1 MRFCCKTFFVTLL
14 FSTNALIFCVEADA
28 KSGKCGVGE
37 FLFSTACRTCKAG
50 CYCTGGNKTTY
61 SFDPDDKISHEQA
74 EQWCTRKIETCPKGS
89 TSGYGDCGRPGSAE
103 IYRCPE
109 KYPNS
114 ATGAKSDAECYITC
128 TSGKAKGMTFYNKT
142 KVHCNKGSYLPAGG
156 TSSSDCKSCN
166 TINPA
171 TGAYCPEDGDYIPY
185 CEDQGVKTCPAGKAP
200 NTARTGCEDKVKCPD
215 DFPYFK
221 GGGQN
226 TLERCYKKCSNG
238 GTLDYKKIKCKK
250 GEYLKGV
257 SCKPCS
263 ELDPDA
269 KEICPSDFEA
279 YPECD
284 GKIQSSKKCAP
295 DETPNEDRTSCIGKE
310 QSVPKG
316 KYLRAKQDTP
326 EPCPSGKYYCP
337 GGDFRKEDKDQGK
350 FQCPGKTKPN
360 SEKSACMMVIEKE
373 KMSLKKCWK
382 QSSDPEKYKKCVFA
396 NTYYK

>member
-1 MRFCCKTFFVTLL
+1 MKFVKTFILAIIGCTCCTTS
-14 FSTNALIFCVEADA
+14 FSACT
-28 KSGKCGVGE
+28 VGRIHYWGG
-37 FLFSTACRTCKAG
+37 TGACPAG
-50 CYCTGGNKTTY
+50 CFCPGQTY
-61 SFDPDDKISHEQA
+61 LYVNSGEGKF
-74 EQWCTRKIETCPKGS
+74 CKGES
-89 TSGYGDCGRPGSAE
+89 NTIRAKGDQKCDIDTSGTYKGLYGCTPYGYYGDCSDRF
-103 IYRCPE
+103 YRCPD
-109 KYPNS
+109 KFPNS
-114 ATGAKSDAECYITC
+114 PEGAKSVEECYTTC
-128 TSGKAKGMTFYNKT
+128 SNGKKIYNK
-142 KVHCNKGSYLPAGG
+142 KVKCNKGYYLPAGG

-171 TGAYCPEDGDYIPY
+171 TGAYCPEDGDYVPY
-185 CEDQGVKTCPAGKAP
+185 CEDQGVKTCPAGKTP